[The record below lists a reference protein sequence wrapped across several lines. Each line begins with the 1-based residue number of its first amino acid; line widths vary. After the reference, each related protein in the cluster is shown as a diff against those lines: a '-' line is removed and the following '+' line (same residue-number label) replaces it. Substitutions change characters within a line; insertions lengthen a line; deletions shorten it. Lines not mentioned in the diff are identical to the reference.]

1 MYHFFVY
8 IISSTFTVQCQ
19 TSVEREVRANLTK
32 LVKFVVGEAAEPNTD
47 LINLAFASGGSPKT
61 QEERIA
67 YLNIMKQI
75 ARATPEVVKNFTTTV
90 TQADGT
96 KLETIDETALDAQI
110 TIRAMQYVQKDKETS
125 NPAPAPAAASTSA
138 PAPSTAAPTN
148 APQPY
153 PADSGISVANDPG
166 QTRTSFN
173 SAIDS
178 FQNNLQG
185 QLSGIR
191 DVVQNQVKQSQV
203 MTSNDG
209 SVSLLDLFNMNRALT
224 SMENTQRFNNEM
236 GFF

>member
-1 MYHFFVY
+1 
-8 IISSTFTVQCQ
+8 
-19 TSVEREVRANLTK
+19 
-32 LVKFVVGEAAEPNTD
+32 
-47 LINLAFASGGSPKT
+47 
-61 QEERIA
+61 
-67 YLNIMKQI
+67 MKQI

-153 PADSGISVANDPG
+153 PADSSISVANDPG